1 MIRTETDVLVL
12 GAGLAGLRAA
22 QAAREVAPELS
33 VLSACLRP
41 GPAGSS
47 FANRNDSLG
56 IQVPLTDEER
66 DAFVDEALAL
76 GEPGFVRP
84 ELVRIMADE
93 ARERFRELWAASLD
107 FRRSEGTLQRF
118 PGCGSGCPRSFVF
131 DGLRQAHAKL
141 EDRVRMLGGMIDA
154 DLDIRGLTVEDGVC
168 TGAWG
173 LSGEGRTVAIRA
185 RSVVMTL
192 GGSAPLYEHRV
203 CGPANRGISL
213 ALLDGAGCDIANA
226 GYVQFLWHD
235 RQGGYVNPAGLVKNG
250 RIVLHQGAE
259 HHPEFPAEL
268 LETRYGHCPVFP
280 FHADAAIDRW
290 LLERAED
297 DGFVRVRT
305 PEGTVEA
312 APMAHAGN
320 GGAVV
325 DEHGATTV
333 SNLYAAGECATG
345 MHGAQRL
352 GGAMVLAC
360 LVFGRRAGIAAAQ
373 RARESRMPQGLPSV
387 HASGQDRDE
396 AAERAVREV
405 MRRHLGPFPDGVR
418 ELLETL
424 GNMQASGGM
433 LARLMARSAG
443 IMAKSYLTDA
453 V

>member
-1 MIRTETDVLVL
+1 MIRAETDVLVL

-22 QAAREVAPELS
+22 QAAREAAPDIS

-47 FANRNDSLG
+47 FANRNDALG

-66 DAFVDEALAL
+66 DAFVHEVLELAD
-76 GEPGFVRP
+76 PGFVRP
-84 ELVRIMADE
+84 ELVRIMAGE
-93 ARERFRELWAASLD
+93 ARERFRELWSASLD
-107 FRRSEGTLQRF
+107 FRRREGTLQRF
-118 PGCGSGCPRSFVF
+118 AGCGSGCPRSFVF

-141 EDRVRMLGGMIDA
+141 ENRVRLLGGMIDA

-173 LSGEGRTVAIRA
+173 LNGAGKPVAIRA
-185 RSVVMTL
+185 RSVVMAL

-213 ALLDGAGCDIANA
+213 ALLHGAGCDIANA
-226 GYVQFLWHD
+226 GYMQFLWHD
-235 RQGGYVNPAGLVKNG
+235 RHGAYINPAGLTKNG
-250 RIVLHQGAE
+250 RTILHQGKE
-259 HHPEFPAEL
+259 HQPDFAPEL
-268 LETRYGHCPVFP
+268 LTTRYGHCPTFP
-280 FHADAAIDRW
+280 FHEDAVIDRW

-305 PEGTVEA
+305 HEGMVEA

-320 GGAVV
+320 GGAIV
-325 DEHGATTV
+325 DERGATTV
-333 SNLYAAGECATG
+333 PNLFAAGECATG
-345 MHGAQRL
+345 MHGAQRI

-373 RARESRMPQGLPSV
+373 QARKSEMPQGLPSV
-387 HASGQDRDE
+387 QLPDQDRDE

-405 MRRHLGPFPDGVR
+405 MRRHLGPFPDKLR
-418 ELLETL
+418 ELLDTL
-424 GNMQASGGM
+424 DNVRASGG
-433 LARLMARSAG
+433 LLPRLMARSSQ
-443 IMAKSYLTDA
+443 IMAKTYLTDP